1 MPVISR
7 APPHETPGPP
17 VGALGWPTMAVHHP
31 EVGEFGTYLAR
42 IGHAVDDL
50 LASDMTDALASDIDW
65 HRSDGRAR
73 HNT

>member
-1 MPVISR
+1 
-7 APPHETPGPP
+7 
-17 VGALGWPTMAVHHP
+17 MAVHHP